1 MESRNKYLRIYNLFE
16 VAVTKKASDLHLKA
30 GSPPVL
36 RIGGRLEMLNEEPL
50 TAQEMPNLFLPVLEV
65 GCQGS
70 LRFKHEANF
79 IIPYEKKWRIR
90 ACIYR
95 QRGALSGAFRFIP
108 NKIPSV
114 DSLSLPPKLKE
125 MALRPRGIFL
135 VTGPANSGK
144 SHTLAA
150 MVNEINRNS
159 CRHVITI
166 EDPIEFVHL
175 PKRSIFTQREI
186 GSTTKSYHASLM
198 HALRQDPD
206 VILVGEMRD
215 LETIEMAL
223 TAAETGHL
231 VLSTLHT
238 VGAVETVDRI
248 VNVFPGHRQDEIRAM
263 LSLSLNGLISQIL
276 LPGKKKNER
285 VMAYEFMVPNSAMRN
300 LIREK
305 KTNQLKSALMLARKD
320 GCITLKD
327 NLSELVTDGRVD
339 PKLVNNILKEIVE

>member
-1 MESRNKYLRIYNLFE
+1 MDVKNKYLRIYKFFE
-16 VAVTKKASDLHLKA
+16 TASSRKASDLHLKA

-36 RIGGRLEMLNEEPL
+36 RIGGRLEFLNEEPL
-50 TAQEMPNLFLPVLEV
+50 TAQEMPNLFLPVLELP
-65 GCQGS
+65 CQES
-70 LRFKHEANF
+70 LRIKHEANF
-79 IIPYEKKWRIR
+79 VIPFEKKWRIR
-90 ACIYR
+90 ACIYK

-108 NKIPSV
+108 HKIPSV
-114 DSLSLPPKLKE
+114 DSLSLPKKLKE

-159 CRHVITI
+159 ARHVITI
-166 EDPIEFVHL
+166 EDPIEFVHN

-186 GSTTKSYHASLM
+186 GLSTKNYQASLI

-238 VGAVETVDRI
+238 VGAVETIDRI
-248 VNVFPGHRQDEIRAM
+248 INVFPGHRQEEIRAM
-263 LSLSLNGLISQIL
+263 LSLALNGLISQIL
-276 LPGKKKNER
+276 LPCKKKNER
-285 VMAYEFMVPNSAMRN
+285 AMAYEFMIPNGAMRN
-300 LIREK
+300 MIREK

-327 NLSELVTDGRVD
+327 SLNELLHEDRVD
-339 PKLVNNILKEIVE
+339 PNIIKAILKEIVE